1 MAEVESVQVIEGDM
15 LSDFWQAEDD
25 ESDGG
30 HHRVSISRG
39 IATHGNE
46 ELKRY
51 QERVRMLDRL
61 LPSLRAKYPDNWVAL
76 TSNGSI
82 VAASTVA
89 EMIEKLE
96 QKRLPGNDAAVK
108 FIATSPRRM
117 IL

>member
-1 MAEVESVQVIEGDM
+1 MADVEPAQVPEGDM
-15 LSDFWQAEDD
+15 LSGFWKAKDD
-25 ESDGG
+25 ESDGE
-30 HHRVSISRG
+30 HHSVNVTGG
-39 IATHGNE
+39 IATHGNQ

-51 QERVRMLDRL
+51 QERVRTLDGL

-82 VAASTVA
+82 VAAPTVA
-89 EMIEKLE
+89 EMVEKLE
-96 QKRLPGNDAAVK
+96 QKKLPGNDAAVK